1 MARLV
6 LDGADPQRILLL
18 SFSRRAAQSLQR
30 RVGRM
35 LHQAL
40 GFGATQPPPALP
52 WSGTF
57 HGVGA
62 RLLRD
67 YAPRIGLDPAFTIA
81 DRGDS
86 EDLLGLLRHERG
98 LSKTH
103 ARFPLKGTCLAIYS
117 RVLNSQQPLEQVL
130 QQHYPWCAAW
140 PAELKALFRAYV
152 DAKQASACSTTTTC
166 CCTGA
171 RCSTMPSWRGA
182 GTRFPHV
189 LVDEYQDTNR
199 LQAARAARAQARRP
213 RPGVVGDDAQSIY
226 AFRAAE
232 VRNILDFP
240 GQFDTRCRVDAAAQ
254 LPLQP
259 THPAGL
265 QCRHRAGPR
274 ALRQDT
280 VERAGRRQRSRNWS
294 AWPTKP
300 NKPAGWPTRCCCSA
314 KAGWP

>member
-1 MARLV
+1 MPIQYRLGAMLATPMPLRTAPRRADPFDGLNNEQRSAVFHGREAGTEGPPPLLIIAGAGSGKTLTLAARVARLV

-30 RVGRM
+30 RVGRL

-40 GFGATQPPPALP
+40 GLGATQPPPALP

-86 EDLLGLLRHERG
+86 EDLLGLLRHEQG

-117 RVLNSQQPLEQVL
+117 RVVNSQQPLEQVL
-130 QQHYPWCAAW
+130 QQHFPWCAAW

-152 DAKQASACSTTTTC
+152 DAKQAQHVLDYDDLLLYWAT
-166 CCTGA
+166 
-171 RCSTMPSWRGA
+171 CSTMPRWRRA
-182 GTRFPHV
+182 GRALPAV

-199 LQAARAARAQARRP
+199 LQARMLRALKPDGRGLA
-213 RPGVVGDDAQSIY
+213 VVGDDAQWIY

-240 GQFDTRCRVDAAAQ
+240 AQFDPPAA
-254 LPLQP
+254 
-259 THPAGL
+259 
-265 QCRHRAGPR
+265 
-274 ALRQDT
+274 
-280 VERAGRRQRSRNWS
+280 V
-294 AWPTKP
+294 
-300 NKPAGWPTRCCCSA
+300 
-314 KAGWP
+314 